1 MSSQLQVE
9 SPSRQLPPEK
19 NRPQFP
25 LLILIRVPLGEIQ
38 RTPE

>member
-1 MSSQLQVE
+1 
-9 SPSRQLPPEK
+9 LPPEK
-19 NRPQFP
+19 NRPQVP